1 MDFPLRVILALVVIG
16 AFAAIGVW
24 GLIVVLRAKSMTASQ
39 RMMAVGGIVILMAA
53 LAAWVIFLWPAY
65 WD

>member
-1 MDFPLRVILALVVIG
+1 MHFPVRVLHALFVIG
-16 AFAAIGVW
+16 AFGGIAVW
-24 GLIVVLRAKSMTASQ
+24 GIVAILRARSLTEPQ
-39 RMMAVGGIVILMAA
+39 RIMAAAGIVILMAA

>member
-53 LAAWVIFLWPAY
+53 LAAWVFFLWPAY